1 MSARRSVTKAFE
13 SLREPFLKLDLKSS
27 RLNKLFVEA
36 IESKIQKL
44 IWAKTLSGVFSEKWE
59 AVIAVFHTAAV
70 CYLQVMHSFSLIN
83 LWNVPYYVT
92 VIYLLLSSFMVW
104 AKNFWEQLC
113 LYFQKVMNLPFNF
126 VSWYNI
132 AFFQS
137 FYSKEFISC
146 LILCQ

>member
-27 RLNKLFVEA
+27 RLNKFFVEA

-70 CYLQVMHSFSLIN
+70 WYL
-83 LWNVPYYVT
+83 
-92 VIYLLLSSFMVW
+92 
-104 AKNFWEQLC
+104 
-113 LYFQKVMNLPFNF
+113 
-126 VSWYNI
+126 
-132 AFFQS
+132 
-137 FYSKEFISC
+137 
-146 LILCQ
+146 